1 MARQATQQG
10 LTDVVRGLL
19 STDAV
24 RDAWRAFWISRA
36 VVWVAGVAAFVL
48 AGLHGRNAEAF
59 DQDGLTRPFG
69 EAGDALVA
77 PAARWD
83 AMWFLTIAED
93 GYDGQRA
100 AFFPLYPL
108 LVRAAAVAVRS
119 DVVAGILVSLA
130 CFGAALVLLH
140 LLVALDFGREV
151 AATCVLLVAVVPGAM
166 WFSAIYSEALFLLLS
181 VGAVYAARTG
191 RWAWAGS
198 AGALAASTRSAGLV
212 LVVPLVLL
220 WWQREKTGSDP
231 VFSAAWIGL
240 VPFGLLAFCGL
251 LALAGEDPWG
261 PLRAQEAWM
270 RSFAGPFMAIPQGAE
285 AAWDGARAIV
295 AGDRRPLAPFDV
307 AWLDVGLFAT
317 LVAVLGT
324 LAGAIRRLPPAYWAY
339 ALAALALPL
348 SYPVEGQPL
357 MSLPRFA
364 AVLWPLHLW
373 LALWLVR
380 RGTATR
386 RVVVVA
392 SLAGLAA
399 VSAEVATWGWVA

>member
-1 MARQATQQG
+1 
-10 LTDVVRGLL
+10 VV
-19 STDAV
+19 
-24 RDAWRAFWISRA
+24 
-36 VVWVAGVAAFVL
+36 
-48 AGLHGRNAEAF
+48 AGLHGRNPEAF
-59 DQDGLTRPFG
+59 DPDGLTRPFG
-69 EAGDALVA
+69 EAATARA

-108 LVRAAAVAVRS
+108 LVRAAAGSSGSRRRR
-119 DVVAGILVSLA
+119 DRRVAGLLRRRA
-130 CFGAALVLLH
+130 RAAAPARRAGLRPRGAAL
-140 LLVALDFGREV
+140 
-151 AATCVLLVAVVPGAM
+151 TVLLVAVLPGAACG
-166 WFSAIYSEALFLLLS
+166 SRRSTARRCSCS
-181 VGAVYAARTG
+181 VGRARLRGAHRAVGVGGQPPER
-191 RWAWAGS
+191 S
-198 AGALAASTRSAGLV
+198 PASPRSAGLV
-212 LVVPLVLL
+212 LVVRSGPVVA
-220 WWQREKTGSDP
+220 RRKTGTTPFLRRRGS
-231 VFSAAWIGL
+231 GL

-251 LALAGEDPWG
+251 LALSGEDPWG

-270 RSFAGPFMAIPQGAE
+270 RSFAGPFMAVPQGAE
-285 AAWDGARAIV
+285 AAWDGARAILSD
-295 AGDRRPLAPFDV
+295 DRRPRAPFDV

-317 LVAVLGT
+317 LAAVLVAM
-324 LAGAIRRLPPAYWAY
+324 AGAVRRLPMAYWAY

-386 RVVVVA
+386 RVVVGG